1 MPTVLKTV
9 KSQSGKRV
17 LGWVV
22 HTDLDGVCLVLKRM
36 PAKIAVSTKKREYKS
51 INDSADREEAG
62 WSLDHPLIRA
72 LQAYKVDNVVVY
84 VPKPGIVYTTPASNY
99 FTPGVVKF
107 VPRTKEGEKIRCV
120 GLEHFARRQYRVKL

>member
-22 HTDLDGVCLVLKRM
+22 QTDQDGVCLVLKRM

-51 INDSADREEAG
+51 INDSAEREEAG

-99 FTPGVVKF
+99 FTQGVVRF